1 MVRYSHVLFF
11 SLSLIYAQPQLQ
23 TFTINNETRQ
33 YYLYTPD
40 LLGPGVPLI
49 FVLHGY
55 SGSAASIM
63 NYSNMNLIADE
74 NGFVVCYPQGL
85 IDDTGNAFW
94 NVGYSFHPN
103 ETVDDVEFLSELA
116 HFLQVEYGLSSYNTF
131 STGMSNGGEMSY
143 MLACQASDVFRG
155 IASVAGI
162 MFESF
167 YNTCDPSLT
176 PVLEVHGTLDDINWW
191 DGDPNN
197 QGGWGAYIGI
207 EEGIDYW
214 ININNCTQTII
225 DTLPDIFPSDGSF
238 VVTEKHINGIN
249 NNEVWL
255 YKVVNGGHDWPGVWG
270 NMDINVGEEV
280 WNFFSQYLVIAD
292 IGDINFD
299 GSINIIDMLMISNNI
314 LNNESYNYLSD
325 FNQDQNVNN
334 LDIISMAQ
342 YILGF

>member
-1 MVRYSHVLFF
+1 MLKLFHTLLF
-11 SLSLIYAQPQLQ
+11 SFSFIYAQPQSH

-40 LLGPGVPLI
+40 SLGPGVPLI

-55 SGSAASIM
+55 SGSAVSIM
-63 NYSNMNLIADE
+63 NYSNLNQIADE
-74 NGFVVCYPQGL
+74 NGFVVCYPQGV
-85 IDDTGNAFW
+85 IDDMGNAFW
-94 NVGYSFHPN
+94 NVGYDFHPN

-116 HFLQVEYGLSSYNTF
+116 HYLQEEYGLSSYNTF

-143 MLACQASDVFRG
+143 MLACQESDVFRG

-167 YNTCDPSLT
+167 YNTCDPSPI
-176 PVLEVHGTLDDINWW
+176 PVLEIHGTLDDTNWW

-225 DTLPDIFPSDGSF
+225 NILPDIFPSDGSF
-238 VVTEKHINGIN
+238 VVIEKHINGIN

-255 YKVVNGGHDWPGVWG
+255 YKVVNGGHEWPGAWG
-270 NMDINVGEEV
+270 NMDINAGEEV
-280 WNFFSQYLVIAD
+280 WSFFSQYLVIAD
-292 IGDINFD
+292 RGDINFD
-299 GSINIIDMLMISNNI
+299 GSINIMDMLLISNNI
-314 LNNESYNYLSD
+314 LNNESYNYLAD
-325 FNQDQNVNN
+325 YNQDHNVNY
-334 LDIISMAQ
+334 LDIISMTLS
-342 YILGF
+342 ILSY

>member
-1 MVRYSHVLFF
+1 MVRFSHILFF
-11 SLSLIYAQPQLQ
+11 SLSLISAQPQLQ

-33 YYLYTPD
+33 YYLYIPD
-40 LLGPGVPLI
+40 LLVPSVPLI

-63 NYSNMNLIADE
+63 NNSNMNLIAEE

-85 IDDTGNAFW
+85 TDDMGYAFW

-116 HFLQVEYGLSSYNTF
+116 HFLQMEYGLSSYNTF

-155 IASVAGI
+155 VASVAGI

-167 YNTCDPSLT
+167 YNTCDPSPT
-176 PVLEVHGTLDDINWW
+176 PVLEIHGTLDDVNWW
-191 DGDPNN
+191 NGDPNN

-207 EEGIDYW
+207 EDGIDYW

-225 DTLPDIFPSDGSF
+225 DTLPDIFPSDDSF
-238 VVTEKHINGIN
+238 VITEKHINGIN

-270 NMDINVGEEV
+270 NMDINAGEEV
-280 WNFFSQYLVIAD
+280 WSFFSQYLVEAN

-299 GSINIIDMLMISNNI
+299 DVINIIDMLIISNNI

-334 LDIISMAQ
+334 LDVNSVAQ